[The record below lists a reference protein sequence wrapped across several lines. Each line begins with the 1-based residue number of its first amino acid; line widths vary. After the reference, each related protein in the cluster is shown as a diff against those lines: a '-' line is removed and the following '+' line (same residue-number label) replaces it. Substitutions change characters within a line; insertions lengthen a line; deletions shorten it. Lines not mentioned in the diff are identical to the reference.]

1 VRVKLRLAV
10 LLGLLAVLF
19 AATSCVSLS
28 EAASRLFGYDTPLLE
43 KEEERMLWRIRG
55 YNSQGKKFTVYIQ
68 GTIHVGDERLYPLE
82 KRVLKAF
89 RASDR
94 IVAELS
100 ASDLEKFSDE
110 LRERTTH
117 SFSKAEGRVVTK
129 NLSTEE
135 KEKLR
140 LILDQ
145 ETIDFLTLLEPWCMI
160 LALCSS
166 PQAQSE
172 LSADFSLDEY
182 FAKFA
187 KEEKR
192 EILGLET
199 LQEQLD
205 SISCGTYDEQLV
217 QLKEILDG
225 IDAQKFKEEMNSAA
239 KNLYE
244 AYLSGD
250 PKKLEELT
258 SEDERN
264 EKWAKRIQSYIEM
277 GGTTFVYAGAAHWV
291 GEKSVFAYL
300 EEWGVVRQAAGSCAA
315 SSPTMVRQAAGSF
328 AAGSPTVVQDS
339 GSK

>member
-1 VRVKLRLAV
+1 MSVRLRLAV

-129 NLSTEE
+129 NLSAEE

-225 IDAQKFKEEMNSAA
+225 IDAQKFKKEMNSAA

-300 EEWGVVRQAAGSCAA
+300 EEWGVVRQSSPTVVRQAAGSCAA
-315 SSPTMVRQAAGSF
+315 GS
-328 AAGSPTVVQDS
+328 TELLQDS